1 MISHFARRLQTAAR
15 CECSVATGKGTGG
28 MAVNRKDLGAGATFI
43 GIALLYGGIT
53 LQTLPLGETFNMGPG
68 YFPAVL
74 VVILFGLGSI
84 LVIRSGF
91 ADVATPFF
99 EKISWRAVIALSL
112 SLLFFGIF
120 VRPLGL
126 LITVFITALG
136 CAHAASP
143 VNYRRALAGAAVLS
157 ILCTGAFVYGL
168 RVPIPVI
175 GTWFGG

>member
-1 MISHFARRLQTAAR
+1 
-15 CECSVATGKGTGG
+15 

-43 GIALLYGGIT
+43 GISLLYGGIT
-53 LQTLPLGETFNMGPG
+53 LQQLPLGETLNMGPG

-91 ADVATPFF
+91 AEVASPFF
-99 EKISWRAVIALSL
+99 GKVAWRAVIALSL

-126 LITVFITALG
+126 LPTAFITALG

-143 VNYRRALAGAAVLS
+143 VNYRRAVTVAAILS
-157 ILCTGAFVYGL
+157 ILCTVVFAYGL
-168 RVPIPVI
+168 KVSIPVI